1 MRITNEL
8 ESKINAILADFSCEL
23 FSAEFLRENE
33 NEILRISLMPLL
45 EEKQKVEISLDLCEK
60 VSAVLS
66 PFLDV
71 ELGECGRYF
80 LEISSAGIERKL
92 KTPRQMLGAV
102 GELVSVKFSENGV
115 KCELCGTLLSVG
127 ADFVEILEQDS
138 MNKKSKKSSKNKSI
152 KTAKNTADSINS
164 DSINLD
170 SIESKSAN
178 EKPQNVASRK
188 ILLSE
193 ISKMQTIFMW

>member
-23 FSAEFLRENE
+23 FSAEFLKENE

-138 MNKKSKKSSKNKSI
+138 MNKKGKKSPKNKSV
-152 KTAKNTADSINS
+152 KTTKNA

-170 SIESKSAN
+170 LMKSSAN
-178 EKPQNVASRK
+178 AAQKPQNGSLRK

>member
-1 MRITNEL
+1 MRIANEL
-8 ESKINAILADFSCEL
+8 ESKINTILADFSCEL
-23 FSAEFLRENE
+23 FSAEFLKENE

-102 GELVSVKFSENGV
+102 GELVSIKFSENGV

-138 MNKKSKKSSKNKSI
+138 MNKKGKKSPKNKSV
-152 KTAKNTADSINS
+152 KTTKNA

-170 SIESKSAN
+170 SMKSSAN
-178 EKPQNVASRK
+178 ATQKPQNGSLRK